1 MPLVHSQSCI
11 SYADLK
17 VSLPGGS
24 VSDGEHQVWDLLG
37 IPKSARVYRVVV
49 DLDDLG
55 VPPWIGKLQLVG
67 VAFSRKWYIYIID
80 NWEHTFFSIYIY
92 MEKYISSMYIY
103 RGRNIILTT
112 MIKYVEIINRDIME
126 KEPEN
131 QWDSSMRMKHIHIA
145 GIHRTNNMDY
155 I

>member
-1 MPLVHSQSCI
+1 
-11 SYADLK
+11 
-17 VSLPGGS
+17 
-24 VSDGEHQVWDLLG
+24 VWDLLG
-37 IPKSARVYRVVV
+37 IPKSAQVYRVVV

-67 VAFSRKWYIYIID
+67 VAFSRKWYIYISSITG
-80 NWEHTFFSIYIY
+80 NTHLSLNIYIHGK
-92 MEKYISSMYIY
+92 MYIIYIY

-112 MIKYVEIINRDIME
+112 MIKYVEIINGDIME

-131 QWDSSMRMKHIHIA
+131 QWDSSMRMKHIHIT
-145 GIHRTNNMDY
+145 GIHGTNNMDY

>member
-67 VAFSRKWYIYIID
+67 VAFSRKWYIYILSITG
-80 NWEHTFFSIYIY
+80 NTHFSLYIY